1 MFDFPAKLKRVST
14 AKIQCYGN
22 EASRSSSLPQSVC
35 NASFQSIHEQLPHAL
50 QQKPRQREESL
61 VYSACVSPCSNF
73 AHSCILS
80 KYGDKFIAAMR
91 FAL

>member
-1 MFDFPAKLKRVST
+1 MFDFPAKLKRVSM
-14 AKIQCYGN
+14 AKIQRYGN
-22 EASRSSSLPQSVC
+22 KASRSSSLPQSVC
-35 NASFQSIHEQLPHAL
+35 NATFQPIREQLPHAL
-50 QQKPRQREESL
+50 QQKPRQREENS
-61 VYSACVSPCSNF
+61 VYSACASSCSNF